1 MTGEEMRAAL
11 VELGWKQADLCR
23 RIDKDKNTVSKWAAH
38 DPPAWVAEYLGAML
52 ALDRLHRQF
61 VRPLRAADLASEAGA
76 AGEETPPRNS
86 RAAQAAKRLRTDKRF
101 QPAE

>member
-11 VELGWKQADLCR
+11 AELGWKQADLCR

-61 VRPLRAADLASEAGA
+61 VRPLRAADLASEAS
-76 AGEETPPRNS
+76 EESAPRNS
-86 RAAQAAKRLRTDKRF
+86 RAAQTAKQLRTDKRF
-101 QPAE
+101 KPAE

>member
-23 RIDKDKNTVSKWAAH
+23 RIDKDKNTVSKWATH

-52 ALDRLHRQF
+52 AIDRLHRQF
-61 VRPLRAADLASEAGA
+61 VRPLRAADLAGE

>member
-1 MTGEEMRAAL
+1 LRGAGYPR
-11 VELGWKQADLCR
+11 
-23 RIDKDKNTVSKWAAH
+23 KDGKPSGNA
-38 DPPAWVAEYLGAML
+38 GG
-52 ALDRLHRQF
+52 LHRQF

-86 RAAQAAKRLRTDKRF
+86 RAALAAKRLRTDKRF